1 MSRTR
6 SSFARLVLA
15 CVFVASPIVAAA
27 QPAPDEAP
35 APSGQSFALA
45 AASAWSPGTPV
56 PAESAPTA
64 LAIRPIAPKRP
75 AALST
80 LYVSYAALQAL
91 DAAST
96 FKALENGAVEANP
109 LLKNVASNRGAML
122 AVKAGTT
129 AATLYLTERLWKKN
143 RTAAIALMVCANSA
157 YAAIVAHNYRLAS
170 ARR

>member
-1 MSRTR
+1 M
-6 SSFARLVLA
+6 
-15 CVFVASPIVAAA
+15 
-27 QPAPDEAP
+27 
-35 APSGQSFALA
+35 
-45 AASAWSPGTPV
+45 
-56 PAESAPTA
+56 
-64 LAIRPIAPKRP
+64 RPPQLKRG

-96 FKALENGAVEANP
+96 FRALDNGAVEANP
-109 LLKNVASNRGAML
+109 LLKGVASNRGAML

-157 YAAIVAHNYRLAS
+157 YAAIVAHNYRVGGVK
-170 ARR
+170 R

>member
-1 MSRTR
+1 M
-6 SSFARLVLA
+6 
-15 CVFVASPIVAAA
+15 
-27 QPAPDEAP
+27 
-35 APSGQSFALA
+35 
-45 AASAWSPGTPV
+45 